1 MLRNW
6 KYFYGSGS
14 GSDFWQFTAGPAP
27 YLGTVFKKILKK
39 ILPFYNEKLISF
51 IKFQIN
57 CQMWMTKMLNKGNQI
72 HNFILSLWALRWFH
86 FIKAP
91 SGTVINYG
99 SGSAKVPTGNK
110 IMVPVPL
117 RQKLRFLRFRFL
129 FRNTGI
135 STFTLINFHKNWIG
149 KCYPLREKSVVK
161 NTLFGKKLGC
171 SNTRLSLT
179 LVDKT
184 GKYP

>member
-1 MLRNW
+1 
-6 KYFYGSGS
+6 
-14 GSDFWQFTAGPAP
+14 
-27 YLGTVFKKILKK
+27 
-39 ILPFYNEKLISF
+39 
-51 IKFQIN
+51 
-57 CQMWMTKMLNKGNQI
+57 
-72 HNFILSLWALRWFH
+72 
-86 FIKAP
+86 
-91 SGTVINYG
+91 
-99 SGSAKVPTGNK
+99 
-110 IMVPVPL
+110 MVPVPL

-135 STFTLINFHKNWIG
+135 STFTLINFHKNLIG

-184 GKYP
+184 GKYPNFVHYMFETIRSKEGKPLPETVKRVSGEDNVHCERGLSTPNTQHLRLAQCFCNTGIPLRHSICYVLVSVLGIRDILVRIQISD